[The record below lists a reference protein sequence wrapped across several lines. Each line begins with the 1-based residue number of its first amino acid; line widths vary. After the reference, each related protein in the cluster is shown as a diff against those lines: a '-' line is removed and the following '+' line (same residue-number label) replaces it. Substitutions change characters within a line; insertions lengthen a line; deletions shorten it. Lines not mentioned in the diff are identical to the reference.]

1 MPRQRCELVGDELAQ
16 AAIALRPLRQ
26 AVQRQV
32 LPLAAQHRR
41 GRLDQPL
48 DRDQAA
54 VVVAADEIV
63 FGVAGPARRR
73 RRHLLAEQVRI
84 GETGAAHCNS
94 FVDRPAASSVRVLA
108 NAHLCGRGLWT
119 EALCRTA
126 WPHNRNR
133 IINRQRSAPR
143 PVISSTATRDS
154 ARIRW
159 PVARLPT
166 PGEVCTLPSGIGNF
180 PIMIELPNEAGP
192 AAEFLVR
199 HLYQQIDVEPNSC
212 YHAIAETAASEDDK
226 WFWHDDNAKVLE
238 FMSRP
243 EVWRRFPT
251 ESSEILRFV
260 GSMCRGPFIF
270 RRMSAP
276 RLEAIASTG
285 SNSAIAIR

>member
-1 MPRQRCELVGDELAQ
+1 MPIY
-16 AAIALRPLRQ
+16 AA
-26 AVQRQV
+26 
-32 LPLAAQHRR
+32 
-41 GRLDQPL
+41 
-48 DRDQAA
+48 
-54 VVVAADEIV
+54 
-63 FGVAGPARRR
+63 
-73 RRHLLAEQVRI
+73 
-84 GETGAAHCNS
+84 
-94 FVDRPAASSVRVLA
+94 AASGPRRSA
-108 NAHLCGRGLWT
+108 
-119 EALCRTA
+119 AL
-126 WPHNRNR
+126 HGR
-133 IINRQRSAPR
+133 IIATASSIGNGLAPR
-143 PVISSTATRDS
+143 PVISSTATRNS

-159 PVARLPT
+159 PVARLPA
-166 PGEVCTLPSGIGNF
+166 PGAVCTLPSGIGNF
-180 PIMIELPNEAGP
+180 PIMIDLPNEAGP

-285 SNSAIAIR
+285 SKQCYRHSLMRISFDHRDGTVDAGLRFHDERDGDNLSLCDNYVEFTYRSCRFRIPVSENGATCNAVRRDTRCGYGFRPNCTLPPSGSVANSGT